1 MNRLTRIIGSFR
13 YPQST
18 WGKAL
23 QRLIPI
29 LFFILLFISILS
41 GIIVFQILVPSK
53 LPETINPAS
62 FLMTGFHS
70 LPFDSGKNHF
80 EGWLIPSVRNAPVI
94 ILCHGYKSNRSEV
107 LTLAATLQEN
117 GYNLFL
123 YDMRGHGENPL
134 KVTTLGFQETVDL
147 QAAVQMLSGQ
157 PGLDPK
163 RMGIYGVGMGA
174 FVALTT
180 AVQSSQIKALVIDS
194 TFENPYLYMEMQ
206 TRNITGI
213 DSFILKRFCDLG
225 LWLVNLPQPGSTHS
239 SLGNSLQLLAGR
251 PKLFISNDQEVNLRQ
266 QTMRFFER
274 SPFPKELRQLKSSGT
289 SLLYGLERKDYE
301 ILILDFFQRNLPI
314 RQATPGEHL
323 YQGVEGPPDAMNSPT
338 H

>member
-1 MNRLTRIIGSFR
+1 
-13 YPQST
+13 
-18 WGKAL
+18 
-23 QRLIPI
+23 
-29 LFFILLFISILS
+29 
-41 GIIVFQILVPSK
+41 
-53 LPETINPAS
+53 
-62 FLMTGFHS
+62 
-70 LPFDSGKNHF
+70 
-80 EGWLIPSVRNAPVI
+80 
-94 ILCHGYKSNRSEV
+94 
-107 LTLAATLQEN
+107 
-117 GYNLFL
+117 
-123 YDMRGHGENPL
+123 
-134 KVTTLGFQETVDL
+134 
-147 QAAVQMLSGQ
+147 
-157 PGLDPK
+157 
-163 RMGIYGVGMGA
+163 MGA
-174 FVALTT
+174 FVALAT

-314 RQATPGEHL
+314 RQATPGEPL
-323 YQGVEGPPDAMNSPT
+323 YQGVEGSPDAMNSPT